1 MHLRLRPLWRNRVPF
16 SPEEIR
22 RTERWLAT
30 ARVFLA
36 ISALIAVWMDP
47 AEIRS
52 FWAYALLAI
61 YIAQG
66 TAIMLLLRW
75 HQQSTPSFR
84 LLVHGADIVW
94 PALISL
100 FTTSQSN
107 PFFLFFVFVL
117 AAAAYRWGLWET
129 VMTAISSVGLLW
141 LESLLLHPARVQ
153 ELNFFMLKHHLPL
166 LNVNVADFEP
176 KRLFMRSA
184 YLIVMGLLL
193 GYLAEQQKKLRTE
206 KDVATRMLGLVRMDV
221 GLTSTLSELA
231 R

>member
-1 MHLRLRPLWRNRVPF
+1 MHLRPRSLWRNRVPF

-52 FWAYALLAI
+52 VWAYALLAI

-84 LLVHGADIVW
+84 YMVHGADVAW

-100 FTTSQSN
+100 FTTTQSN
-107 PFFLFFVFVL
+107 PFFLFFLFVL
-117 AAAAYRWGLWET
+117 AAAAYRWGLCET
-129 VMTAISSVGLLW
+129 VMTAVFAISLLW
-141 LESLLLHPARVQ
+141 IESLILRIGVIGPMNLWFGR
-153 ELNFFMLKHHLPL
+153 HHLPL
-166 LNVNVADFEP
+166 VHTNV
-176 KRLFMRSA
+176 
-184 YLIVMGLLL
+184 I
-193 GYLAEQQKKLRTE
+193 
-206 KDVATRMLGLVRMDV
+206 
-221 GLTSTLSELA
+221 
-231 R
+231 